1 MQLRQLEYF
10 QMVGKTESMQ
20 KAAAL
25 LNVSQ
30 PTITVAVK
38 KLEEELQVQLFE
50 RNGKHLKL
58 THEGELFL
66 TRADEILARIQ
77 YSVAEMNDYHTEA
90 ADTIKIGITPI
101 AGAVI
106 FPDIFERIN
115 SQCPHFQ
122 AEFTEEGSL
131 AIQALLEKGELD
143 LGILIFPAELKT
155 LETITIAVEPIHVC
169 FAKSHPLNDRSVVA
183 FEQLQQHPF
192 LVFKEDT
199 YSRQLVFDEC
209 KKHRFTPKV
218 VFASRQ
224 VETIIGLVEAGAGIS
239 FLPQRIIQKHPNI
252 GSCPLAEPIAIHV
265 GIAWN
270 KGKYLSKAGQRFIDF
285 IKN

>member
-1 MQLRQLEYF
+1 MQIRQLEYF
-10 QMVGKTESMQ
+10 QMVSKSESMQ
-20 KAAAL
+20 KAAVL

-30 PTITVAVK
+30 PSITVAVK
-38 KLEEELQVQLFE
+38 KLEEELQVNLFE
-50 RNGKHLKL
+50 RNGKQLKL
-58 THEGELFL
+58 TYEGELFL
-66 TRADEILARIQ
+66 TRTDEILARIQ
-77 YSVAEMNDYHTEA
+77 YSVAEMNYYHTEA
-90 ADTIKIGITPI
+90 ADTLKIGITPI

-115 SQCPHFQ
+115 SQCPHVNVD
-122 AEFTEEGSL
+122 FTEEGSL
-131 AIQALLEKGELD
+131 VIQSLLEKGELD

-169 FAKSHPLNDRSVVA
+169 FAKSHLLNDHSVVA

-209 KKHRFTPKV
+209 EKHCFTPKV

-270 KGKYLSKAGQRFIDF
+270 KQKYLSKAGHRFIDF

>member
-20 KAAAL
+20 KAARR

-169 FAKSHPLNDRSVVA
+169 FAKSHP
-183 FEQLQQHPF
+183 
-192 LVFKEDT
+192 
-199 YSRQLVFDEC
+199 
-209 KKHRFTPKV
+209 
-218 VFASRQ
+218 
-224 VETIIGLVEAGAGIS
+224 
-239 FLPQRIIQKHPNI
+239 
-252 GSCPLAEPIAIHV
+252 
-265 GIAWN
+265 
-270 KGKYLSKAGQRFIDF
+270 
-285 IKN
+285 

>member
-1 MQLRQLEYF
+1 MQIRQLEYF
-10 QMVGKTESMQ
+10 QKVSKSESMQ
-20 KAAAL
+20 KAAVL

-30 PTITVAVK
+30 PSITVAIK
-38 KLEEELQVQLFE
+38 KLEEELQVNLFE
-50 RNGKHLKL
+50 RNGKRLTL
-58 THEGELFL
+58 THEGRLFL
-66 TRADEILARIQ
+66 TRAEDILARIQ
-77 YSVAEMNDYHTEA
+77 YSLEEMNDYYAEV
-90 ADTIKIGITPI
+90 ADTLKIGITPI

-106 FPDIFERIN
+106 FPEIFERIN
-115 SQCPHFQ
+115 SQCPRVNVD
-122 AEFTEEGSL
+122 FTEEGSL
-131 AIQALLEKGELD
+131 VIQSLLEKGELD

-155 LETITIAVEPIHVC
+155 LETITIAVEAIHVC
-169 FAKSHPLNDRSVVA
+169 FAKSHLLSDHSVVA

-209 KKHRFTPKV
+209 EKHCFTPKV

-270 KGKYLSKAGQRFIDF
+270 KQKYLSKAGHRFIDF

>member
-1 MQLRQLEYF
+1 MQIRQLEYF

-20 KAAAL
+20 KAAVL

-30 PTITVAVK
+30 PSITVAIK
-38 KLEEELQVQLFE
+38 KLEEELQVNLFE
-50 RNGKHLKL
+50 RNGKRLTL
-58 THEGELFL
+58 THEGKLFL
-66 TRADEILARIQ
+66 TRAEDILARIQ
-77 YSVAEMNDYHTEA
+77 YSLEEMNDYHAEV
-90 ADTIKIGITPI
+90 ADTLKIGITPI

-106 FPDIFERIN
+106 FPEIFERIN
-115 SQCPHFQ
+115 SQYPHFQ

-199 YSRQLVFDEC
+199 YSRQLVFAEC
-209 KKHRFTPKV
+209 EKHHFTPKV

-265 GIAWN
+265 GVAWN